1 MKITIVGSGYVGLS
15 LSALLA
21 QFNEV
26 VALDI
31 DDEKIKNIN
40 KRILT
45 IEDKDLEEIF
55 NKKNLNLYATSNK
68 VEAYSKADITIICT
82 PTNYDLVSNEFD
94 TSTVENVIK
103 DSLEYNRNC
112 PIFIKSTVPVGY
124 TKKVREK
131 FNTSEIYFSPEFLRE
146 GRAVHDNQYP
156 SRIIV
161 GGFSTNTEKF
171 SKLLIEI
178 IKSDIN
184 KTPVEFMKSTEAEA
198 VKLFANSYLAMRIA
212 FFNELDTYCESNLL
226 NSKKII
232 KGIGYDYRIGDYYN
246 NPSFGY
252 GGYCLP
258 KDTQQLLRNYE
269 KVPNNIIQSIVA
281 ANTTRKNYI
290 ADQIIKKKPKVV
302 GVFRLVMKEGSEN
315 FRESAVQGVM
325 KRIKAKGIKVIVY
338 EPKLKDKLFYGSGV
352 IEDIDSFF
360 DQSDLIIANRSSPE
374 LQKVIKKVYTRDIFH
389 EN

>member
-21 QFNEV
+21 QYNEV
-26 VALDI
+26 IALDI
-31 DDEKIKNIN
+31 DDDKIENIN
-40 KRILT
+40 NRIST
-45 IEDKDLEEIF
+45 IEDKELEEIF
-55 NKKNLNLYATSNK
+55 NIKNLNLYATSNK
-68 VEAYSKADITIICT
+68 AEAYSKADITIICT
-82 PTNYDLVSNEFD
+82 PTNYDLISNEFD

-124 TKKVREK
+124 TEKVREK

-146 GRAVHDNQYP
+146 GRAVSDNQYP

-178 IKSDIN
+178 TKSDIN
-184 KTPVEFMKSTEAEA
+184 KTPIEFMNSTEAEA

-226 NSKKII
+226 NSKKVI
-232 KGIGYDYRIGDYYN
+232 KGIGYDNRIGDYYN

-269 KVPNNIIQSIVA
+269 NVPNNIIQSIVA

-290 ADQIIKKKPKVV
+290 ADQIIKKNPKVV

-325 KRIKAKGIKVIVY
+325 KRIKAKGIKVIIY
-338 EPKLKDKLFYGSGV
+338 EPKLKDKLFYGSSV
-352 IEDIDSFF
+352 IEGIDSFF
-360 DQSDLIIANRSSPE
+360 DQSDLIIANRSSPD
-374 LQKVIKKVYTRDIFH
+374 LQKVIKKVYTRDIFQ